1 MKFGVVIHYPDEK
14 CYSLRIAEGK
24 TFSQCKAIAANYRGK
39 GIANVVIKLTSDAD
53 IMAEKIWKK
62 IHKTYWQITKSMI

>member
-1 MKFGVVIHYPDEK
+1 MKFGVVIHYPDGK

-39 GIANVVIKLTSDAD
+39 GIANVVIRL
-53 IMAEKIWKK
+53 
-62 IHKTYWQITKSMI
+62 TKSASVIAEERR

>member
-1 MKFGVVIHYPDEK
+1 MKFGVVIHYPDGK

-39 GIANVVIKLTSDAD
+39 GIANVVIKLTNDAD
-53 IMAEKIWKK
+53 IMAEKI
-62 IHKTYWQITKSMI
+62 